1 VAVVCPVVE
10 CSHSS
15 QDKPCCDLWEDHCII
30 AESTNQTR
38 PLAQTPSPQQVRH
51 PRTNAMLA
59 GRSSRLLCRQLLR
72 TSPIAAAAPSHQQA
86 AQQQAAAVW
95 NAGRIT
101 TSSVRFFAA
110 NGVDSHNKEN
120 PPQPEPQQQQQESG
134 SHSDFAPQRKSVVS
148 DEDQAIALI
157 QKHITENPIMLYMKG
172 MPAMPMCGFS
182 AKVVKILK
190 DEGADFSSVN
200 VLDYPAI
207 RDGVKKFSDWP
218 TMYVHHKH
226 ILQRLGILFYTN
238 NGLLLDISDPNFTSM
253 ANSLVGA
260 TLSRPCTNRA
270 SSRNYCKR

>member
-1 VAVVCPVVE
+1 
-10 CSHSS
+10 
-15 QDKPCCDLWEDHCII
+15 
-30 AESTNQTR
+30 
-38 PLAQTPSPQQVRH
+38 
-51 PRTNAMLA
+51 MLA

-86 AQQQAAAVW
+86 AQRHAAAVW

-110 NGVDSHNKEN
+110 NGIDSHNTEN
-120 PPQPEPQQQQQESG
+120 PQQESG

-218 TMYVHHKH
+218 TMYVHNKHK
-226 ILQRLGILFYTN
+226 RLGILFYTN